1 MVARRPLYP
10 VTPGET
16 AIDRLLNQ
24 TLPQIVQQEMQRA
37 ERNEAREREDLQ
49 FKTRMM
55 YQAQRDDIEDR
66 RNYNRDVAPYLEG
79 VEVAINN
86 RDSKSLESN
95 LNIYEMYVNDPE
107 NAKFLGPDAKS
118 KLTTYKATLKNL
130 GDANTKAQG
139 YMDTL
144 NNPQASQDDT
154 TAAYKWML
162 QNKDTYSLTL
172 GTDFSAIMNNK
183 EFMESGRYTGVRI
196 LNRSPKMAMDIET
209 LYQNSVGSAIKTY
222 DKAVSTEDLEA
233 YAKYLP
239 VEYQNPILGT
249 GPNKLKRDSLLREA
263 YEQYGRPQY
272 IAAGQEFFNSFDDL
286 FVSKEGKNLY
296 LENASDTEKNDI
308 FEKLVISKAMA
319 NSNSPNFRAL
329 QTGAK
334 DEKLTKFG
342 NIFLSDAQIDQIEAE
357 LIQSGIDAK
366 HFGIPEAVIDNGD
379 GDDTV
384 NGDGDDLK
392 LGPND
397 VRLAEETIENK
408 ITKSIDLGNRAKAIV
423 NPEKFGERD
432 INGNIVAAPIIERS
446 EALTESENALAQ
458 IIQEKAHLD
467 RIAGTRNYTPDEID
481 RLNSLTGKLK
491 IISSTENGRKAIRL
505 FEKGGMTF
513 FNQRAIISGNNAV
526 KLQKAIGELDALKMD
541 NEIIRQSL
549 NAPGDKVMLIGP
561 TERNV
566 PGAGEQFRQMFNI
579 PRLSG
584 LTRKEIIEAQRKVKP
599 INYKKDASAPTESLR
614 FGKVYSRSFLE
625 NVLKQRNKFYLASAQ
640 KKVDKLQEK
649 YESGADLLSEFLLV
663 NSVNEDT
670 KELINQYFILK

>member
-66 RNYNRDVAPYLEG
+66 RNYNRDIAPYLEG

-162 QNKDTYSLTL
+162 QNKDTYSLTM

-222 DKAVSTEDLEA
+222 DKAVAPEDLEA

-239 VEYQNPILGT
+239 ENLQSPIVGM
-249 GPNKLKRDSLLREA
+249 GPEKRRRDSLLRQA

-296 LENASDTEKNDI
+296 LDNASETEKNDI
-308 FEKLVISKAMA
+308 FTKLTISRAMA
-319 NSNSPNFRAL
+319 NSNSPEFSAKK
-329 QTGAK
+329 TGK
-334 DEKLTKFG
+334 EGERLTKFG
-342 NIFLSDAQIDQIEAE
+342 NIFLSDAQIDQIESE

-366 HFGIPEAVIDNGD
+366 HFAAPEVDDTTFTGDGTDDGDDTGD
-379 GDDTV
+379 GDDF
-384 NGDGDDLK
+384 N

-397 VRLAEETIENK
+397 VRLADESIETRVAKTLEL
-408 ITKSIDLGNRAKAIV
+408 SQRAKAILY
-423 NPEKFGERD
+423 PKLYGERD
-432 INGNIVAAPIIERS
+432 ENRNIVAATPIERDELLGESEKALSSIIE
-446 EALTESENALAQ
+446 
-458 IIQEKAHLD
+458 EKAYLD
-467 RIAGTRNYTPDEID
+467 GVITKRNLNQDEQSRYNEIQKKLSVLRQTR
-481 RLNSLTGKLK
+481 K
-491 IISSTENGRKAIRL
+491 GRKAIQI
-505 FEKGGMTF
+505 FEKGNTEYFLRAEAQKGKYAFTLDTAIKEL
-513 FNQRAIISGNNAV
+513 NQQNA
-526 KLQKAIGELDALKMD
+526 D
-541 NEIIRQSL
+541 NELLRRVLQT
-549 NAPGDKVMLIGP
+549 PGDELVLAGP
-561 TERNV
+561 VERNKSRDTRIKYLKA
-566 PGAGEQFRQMFNI
+566 GAT
-579 PRLSG
+579 SS
-584 LTRKEIIEAQRKVKP
+584 EAL
-599 INYKKDASAPTESLR
+599 I
-614 FGKVYSRSFLE
+614 FGKVYNRKTLE
-625 NVLKQRNKFYLASAQ
+625 EVLKSRESDRWLGAYQR
-640 KKVDKLQEK
+640 KLEK
-649 YESGADLLSEFLLV
+649 AKERFERNEGLLTDFLLV

>member
-1 MVARRPLYP
+1 MARRPLYP

-24 TLPQIVQQEMQRA
+24 TLPNIIQQEMQRA
-37 ERNEAREREDLQ
+37 ERNEAREREEEQ
-49 FKTRMM
+49 FQTRMM
-55 YQAQRDDIEDR
+55 YQAQRDGIEDR

-79 VEVAINN
+79 LEVAFNN
-86 RDSKSLESN
+86 RDSKSAQSN

-107 NAKFLGPDAKS
+107 NLKLIGPNAKS
-118 KLTTYKATLKNL
+118 KLANYKTKLKSL
-130 GDANTKAQG
+130 EDANTTAQG

-144 NNPQASQDDT
+144 NDPQASQDDT

-162 QNKDTYSLTL
+162 KNKDTYSLTM

-239 VEYQNPILGT
+239 VEYQNPILGM

-272 IAAGQEFFNSFDDL
+272 IAAGQEFFNNFDDL

-296 LENASDTEKNDI
+296 LDNASETEKDDI
-308 FEKLVISKAMA
+308 FTKLTISRAMA
-319 NSNSPNFRAL
+319 NSNSPDFLAL
-329 QTGAK
+329 KTGAK

-342 NIFLSDAQIDQIEAE
+342 NIFLSDKQIDRIEAE

-366 HFGIPEAVIDNGD
+366 HFGVPTTEDTTFT
-379 GDDTV
+379 GDDTDT
-384 NGDGDDLK
+384 GGGDDFK

-397 VRLAEETIENK
+397 VRLAEDTIENR
-408 ITKSIDLGNRAKAIV
+408 ITKSIDVANRAKAIV
-423 NPEKFGERD
+423 NPEKFGEKD
-432 INGNIVAAPIIERS
+432 INGNIVASIPLERS
-446 EALTESENALAQ
+446 ELFSENEIALSQ
-458 IIQEKAHLD
+458 IIQEKAYLD
-467 RIAGTRNYTPDEID
+467 RIAGTRNYTPDERA
-481 RLNSLTGKLK
+481 RLDSLINKLK
-491 IISSTENGRKAIRL
+491 IIGSTRDGKKAIRL
-505 FEKGGMTF
+505 FEKGGMNF
-513 FNQRAIISGNNAV
+513 FNTRAV
-526 KLQKAIGELDALKMD
+526 KSGSNATRLQTAIKELDDIKMD
-541 NEIIRQSL
+541 NQIILQSL
-549 NAPGDKVMLIGP
+549 QATGDKVMLIGP

-566 PGAGEQFRQMFNI
+566 PKTGEQLKQMFNI

-584 LTRKEIIEAQRKVKP
+584 LTRKEIVEAQRKVKP
-599 INYKKDASAPTESLR
+599 IKYKTDATAPLQGLR
-614 FGKVYSRSFLE
+614 FGEVYSRSFLE
-625 NVLKQRNKFYLASAQ
+625 NVLKQRNKFFLAAAQ

-670 KELINQYFILK
+670 KELINQYFIRR